1 MKVHSFTESAA
12 FYQAGDGIRVHL
24 PGGTIQTKIISW
36 AKSHGRGLLMGFEA
50 VSDREHVERLVG
62 SSLFIDKSKLPPLEE
77 DTYYWSDLLGLK
89 VIDCSGLLL
98 GSLEEVIPT
107 PGNDV
112 YVVKGVLNGQSREI
126 LIPAVGAVIR
136 SVDLKSKTMV
146 VDPPE
151 GL

>member
-1 MKVHSFTESAA
+1 
-12 FYQAGDGIRVHL
+12 
-24 PGGTIQTKIISW
+24 
-36 AKSHGRGLLMGFEA
+36 MGFEA